1 MKKAQLILLLVLALA
16 ILLTACADSSASG
29 SDPTQTTKPST
40 SETEEESKET
50 EATTTT
56 TEKTTEAPEP
66 TTFTTEQVTEAP
78 EPTVSI
84 VEKVMITADYAS
96 DEILSSYDSF
106 SEFIESEDISQRI
119 IFTTNVGVK
128 SFSFIEVIYKEKDG
142 EFAFFEN
149 GVLYSIE
156 DFSPEKPF
164 LVSWMETGA
173 IPNRGISFVDESDT
187 TRYFYLASSGEDGSL
202 ILAEF
207 QNE

>member
-1 MKKAQLILLLVLALA
+1 M
-16 ILLTACADSSASG
+16 
-29 SDPTQTTKPST
+29 
-40 SETEEESKET
+40 
-50 EATTTT
+50 
-56 TEKTTEAPEP
+56 
-66 TTFTTEQVTEAP
+66 
-78 EPTVSI
+78 
-84 VEKVMITADYAS
+84 EKVLITADYAT
-96 DEILSSYDSF
+96 DEILSAYDSF
-106 SEFIESEDISQRI
+106 SEFIESEEISQKI

-149 GVLYSIE
+149 GELFSTE

-173 IPNRGISFVDESDT
+173 IPNRGISFVDESGT

-202 ILAEF
+202 ILAVF